1 MTYMQ
6 RGRHG
11 EQGNREDRCRAQE
24 RERERERERELER
37 DRYPFYCSKRYS
49 PKASPVRRLPS
60 PPPLPGKRRDTWDN
74 DQPQRDSRER
84 DQRDFSGTG
93 SRRDYDDT
101 LLNSLLER
109 KAKAGKSGRTEE
121 DSDTP
126 SRNGSKKTSERFHC
140 RSPSNQSPRQRTAE
154 DNESLP
160 PYTEKELERS
170 RGAESGQQPFNY
182 TRSSRG
188 STPSGQEEPNRPRK
202 VVSYLLDSL

>member
-11 EQGNREDRCRAQE
+11 DLGNREDDYRAHE
-24 RERERERERELER
+24 REREREREREQELER

-49 PKASPVRRLPS
+49 PKASPVRRPPS

-74 DQPQRDSRER
+74 DQPQRDPRER
-84 DQRDFSGTG
+84 DRRDSSGTG
-93 SRRDYDDT
+93 SRRDYDDA

-109 KAKAGKSGRTEE
+109 KAKAGKSGSSKVGRTEE
-121 DSDTP
+121 HS
-126 SRNGSKKTSERFHC
+126 

-170 RGAESGQQPFNY
+170 RGAESGQQPFCY
-182 TRSSRG
+182 TRSGHG
-188 STPSGQEEPNRPRK
+188 STPSGQEEQNRPRK
-202 VVSYLLDSL
+202 VVSYL